1 MYPYAE
7 IILKKENQKHY
18 NRKQHTNSHF
28 KNKFIIFASCATFS
42 DKNFRS
48 HHILS
53 RLDNF
58 YFFYSNELAKII
70 QSPHSSLWIRS
81 YHFIMLQNSFWNNM
95 NNLFWLQFTTCS
107 SISSYHNGIIQHN
120 TDKNGMIKTH
130 WYHFTFYRLEKF
142 YW

>member
-28 KNKFIIFASCATFS
+28 KNKFIIFASCATIS

-58 YFFYSNELAKII
+58 YFFTAMSWQRLSRVHTPLYESD
-70 QSPHSSLWIRS
+70 H
-81 YHFIMLQNSFWNNM
+81 
-95 NNLFWLQFTTCS
+95 TTS
-107 SISSYHNGIIQHN
+107 
-120 TDKNGMIKTH
+120 
-130 WYHFTFYRLEKF
+130 
-142 YW
+142 